1 MMVMSAAAR
10 RTAKQLLA
18 LTVCGVLLSSTEALA
33 QPLRRALPTQALS
46 TPVPPL
52 LDDAGLHDVQFVGQ
66 RRGWA
71 VGDRGVI
78 WRTDDGGESWQ
89 RLASGVDCPLRSVCF
104 LTDRVGW
111 VVGGG
116 ITPHAG
122 ITRGVV
128 LATTDGGDTW
138 THLGEGNL
146 PLLYTVRFFDLDEG
160 MAVCQAT
167 TRFPSGVLHT
177 TDGGKTWQPLPG
189 TAGNNWRVGDF
200 VDADMGFVAGTL
212 GRFTSV
218 GGGQV
223 MPPLTGAAGLRGIH
237 DVALQ
242 ADGRGWLAGD
252 GGLVLTTNNGGVS
265 WRPPDGELPRQLRDA
280 MDFRAVA
287 VRGDHVWLAGTPGSV
302 VWHSADGGQSWAGYP
317 TSHSAPLTALHFTSE
332 TEGWAVGALGTIL
345 TTHDGGRSWTPSRG
359 GDRRAAVLAIHAH
372 ESRVSL
378 NLVTRYGGE
387 QAYRTAVTLM
397 SRRDIGPD
405 RDAGRT
411 LDLRLH
417 DAVLAAGGAASSVD
431 WAFPVAAP
439 ELDHNVRE
447 LIREWQLLTDNR
459 LREVMLSRLT
469 VQLRTWRPD
478 VLIVDMPPDDD
489 ATTKL
494 LADALKLAVVSQAS
508 PGRQSGDT
516 APTDELASLLHLPP
530 WQLKRAYRRLP
541 PGSEGDVAIDAFE
554 FLPRLGSSVAM
565 AAANAIGILGSPVVT
580 QAEREAYALWPLEGS
595 AAQSPGRDFFA
606 GLVLEPGGEAR
617 RRLGEIDDRQLEQRQ
632 NLAQQQRNFVSYT
645 RSHLDDQRHAAQLLG
660 QTKDIIGAAPP
671 QQAAV
676 QLAQLADEYRR
687 RGQWEHAQAALFEL
701 AERYPDQ
708 PATLEGLRWLLLFT
722 GSAEVSWQRLRETSS
737 VERTRIRVDQNIVQ
751 ANVRDAM
758 GRAREQGGSADA
770 TDGPASPIQQA
781 AGTGAL
787 QFGGGTSQHAARVS
801 QWHSQAA
808 RVAELLQR
816 QNAAYYAEPEV
827 QFPLAAL
834 ERARK
839 RPRQADA
846 IVTSFLSDTAAE
858 GPWNRVAAGEVW
870 LVQPATAAPGKVAL
884 CHRASQAPYLD
895 GQLDD
900 PCWQKAIRVP
910 LRSEA
915 DHRRTGSFSEG
926 DVAAGS
932 YVQLAYDDRFLYVAA
947 RLPRSAG
954 VESAPVEQPGRTDDA
969 DLRGQDRLSLQL
981 DVDRDYATYYR
992 IDVDQRGWTADACW
1006 DNETWNARRYIAVT
1020 GLDDR
1025 WLVEMAIP
1033 FAELVPQPPQP
1044 GETWAAGLVRILPT
1058 VGIETWSL
1066 PAGTRPMPQGFGL
1079 LRFE

>member
-1 MMVMSAAAR
+1 MKVMSAFSR
-10 RTAKQLLA
+10 RLFIGLLTVA
-18 LTVCGVLLSSTEALA
+18 LTFCSPRPSLA
-33 QPLRRALPTQALS
+33 QSPNRALPTQS
-46 TPVPPL
+46 IPTPVPPL
-52 LDDAGLHDVQFVGQ
+52 LDDAALHDVQFVGQ

-78 WRTDDGGESWQ
+78 WRTDDGGQSWQ

-111 VVGGG
+111 IVGGG

-122 ITRGVV
+122 ISHGVV

-138 THLGEGNL
+138 THLGAADL
-146 PLLYTVRFFDLDEG
+146 PLLHTVRFFDLDEG
-160 MAVCQAT
+160 MAVCEGT

-189 TAGNNWRVGDF
+189 TGGNNWRVGDF

-223 MPPLTGAAGLRGIH
+223 MPPLAGAAGLRGIR
-237 DVALQ
+237 DATLLPG
-242 ADGRGWLAGD
+242 GRGWLAGE
-252 GGLVLTTNNGGVS
+252 GGLVLSTDNGGVS
-265 WRPPDGELPRQLRDA
+265 WRPPDGELPRLLRDV

-287 VRGDHVWLAGTPGSV
+287 VRADHVWLAGTPGSV
-302 VWHSADGGQSWAGYP
+302 VWHSADGGQTWAGYP
-317 TSHSAPLTALHFTSE
+317 TGQSTPIAALHFTSE
-332 TEGWAVGALGTIL
+332 TEGWAVGTLGTIL
-345 TTHDGGRSWTPSRG
+345 ATHDGGRSWAASRA

-405 RDAGRT
+405 REAGRT

-417 DAVLAAGGAASSVD
+417 DAVLAAGGAGSSVD

-439 ELDHNVRE
+439 ELDHNAKE

-459 LREVMLSRLT
+459 LREVMLSRL
-469 VQLRTWRPD
+469 VVLLRTWRPD

-494 LADALKLAVVSQAS
+494 LSDALKLAVADAA
-508 PGRQSGDT
+508 QSSE
-516 APTDELASLLHLPP
+516 TDELATLLHLPA

-541 PGSEGDVAIDAFE
+541 LGSEGDVAIDAFE

-565 AAANAIGILGSPVVT
+565 AAANATGILGTLVVT
-580 QAEREAYALWPLEGS
+580 QAEREAYALWPLDGC

-617 RRLGEIDDRQLEQRQ
+617 RELAAIDDRGLEQQQ
-632 NLAQQQRNFVSYT
+632 NLAQQQRNFINYT
-645 RSHLDDQRHAAQLLG
+645 RSHLDDERHAAQLLG

-671 QQAAV
+671 EQAAV
-676 QLAQLADEYRR
+676 QLAQLAQEYRR
-687 RGQWEHAQAALFEL
+687 RGQWEHAQTALFEL

-722 GSAEVSWQRLRETSS
+722 GSAEVSWQRLRESSS
-737 VERTRIRVDQNIVQ
+737 VERTRIRVDQNTVQ
-751 ANVRDAM
+751 ANVRDAIA
-758 GRAREQGGSADA
+758 RSREQAEPANA
-770 TDGPASPIQQA
+770 TDSPASPLQQT

-787 QFGGGTSQHAARVS
+787 QFGGGTAQHAANIS

-816 QNAAYYAEPEV
+816 QNAAYYAEPEI

-846 IVTSFLSDTAAE
+846 IVTSFLSDTAAA

-884 CHRASQAPYLD
+884 CHRTSQAPYLD

-900 PCWQKAIRVP
+900 PCWQKAIKVP

-915 DHRRTGSFSEG
+915 DHRRTGSLGEG
-926 DVAAGS
+926 DVAAGT
-932 YVQLAYDDRFLYVAA
+932 YVQLAYDDRFLYLAA
-947 RLPRSAG
+947 RLPRAAG
-954 VESAPVEQPGRTDDA
+954 LDSAPVEQPGRTDDA

-1006 DNETWNARRYIAVT
+1006 DNDTWNAQRYIAAT
-1020 GLDDR
+1020 DHSDR
-1025 WLVEMAIP
+1025 WLLEMAIP
-1033 FAELVPQPPQP
+1033 FAELVPQPPQS

-1058 VGIETWSL
+1058 IGVESWSL
-1066 PAGTRPMPQGFGL
+1066 PAGSRPMPQGFAL